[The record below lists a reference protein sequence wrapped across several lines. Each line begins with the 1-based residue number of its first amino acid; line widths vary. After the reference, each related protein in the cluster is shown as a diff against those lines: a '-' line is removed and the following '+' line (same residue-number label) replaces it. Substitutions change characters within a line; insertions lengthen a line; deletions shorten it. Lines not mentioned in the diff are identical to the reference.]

1 MTREPLS
8 QFVRQLRRTLDADAL
23 AAVPDPELLAA
34 FRRGRDPA
42 AFETLI
48 HRHGPKVLAACGKVL
63 ADPADIED
71 AFQATFVVLMRD
83 PGAVRDGR
91 RLGGW
96 LYGVAHRVSLKALT
110 RRRRR
115 EEIEARA
122 GQKREAASDLS
133 WREACAVLHEEL
145 DKLPDTY
152 RLPLMLCYLDGLSRD
167 EAARR
172 LGRNLNSIKK
182 ALETGCG
189 GGWGRGASPCRRVCW
204 PRSRSRARPCR

>member
-1 MTREPLS
+1 
-8 QFVRQLRRTLDADAL
+8 
-23 AAVPDPELLAA
+23 
-34 FRRGRDPA
+34 
-42 AFETLI
+42 
-48 HRHGPKVLAACGKVL
+48 
-63 ADPADIED
+63 
-71 AFQATFVVLMRD
+71 
-83 PGAVRDGR
+83 
-91 RLGGW
+91 
-96 LYGVAHRVSLKALT
+96 RVSLKALT

-122 GQKREAASDLS
+122 GEKREPASDLS

-189 GGWGRGASPCRRVCW
+189 GGWGRGASPCRRGGW
-204 PRSRSRARPCR
+204 RRAGWARRRDRRSDAADEPG